1 MFKFIRPEFFD
12 IFGIG
17 VFLFIIFVSA
27 MSLKTSLP
35 IPSWALIVLLIIG
48 ILGFLVDVTIVYLT
62 YAKNKTGRSLV
73 GRAPHLQCGGHRFE
87 SGSGPKTMLL
97 EKFDKFL
104 QSVDLKSYRE
114 KYRPIKIVE
123 MDLPK
128 RNSSYQYS
136 LQSILG

>member
-62 YAKNKTGRSLV
+62 YAKK
-73 GRAPHLQCGGHRFE
+73 
-87 SGSGPKTMLL
+87 
-97 EKFDKFL
+97 
-104 QSVDLKSYRE
+104 
-114 KYRPIKIVE
+114 
-123 MDLPK
+123 
-128 RNSSYQYS
+128 
-136 LQSILG
+136 